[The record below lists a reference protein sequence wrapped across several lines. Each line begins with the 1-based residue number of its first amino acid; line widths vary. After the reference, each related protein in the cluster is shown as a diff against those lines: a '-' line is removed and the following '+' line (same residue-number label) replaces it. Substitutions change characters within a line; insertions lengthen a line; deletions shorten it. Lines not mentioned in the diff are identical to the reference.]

1 MTVFVL
7 LGPTAVGKT
16 ALSLQMAE
24 MLGVPIFNCD
34 SRQIYREIPVCT
46 AAPTAEEQA
55 RVQHFFVGT
64 HSLEDAYS
72 AAQYETDVMRLFAS
86 CPGDYLLSG
95 GSMMYIDAVT
105 KGIDDMPQAD
115 PAIRERLRR
124 QYEAE
129 GLQPLLLQLQ
139 QLDPAY
145 FASVDRQNP
154 QRVIH
159 GLEMCLTTGQPFSTF
174 HTGRSKERPFN
185 IVKIG
190 LRRDREELYHRI
202 DLRVEQMFQQ
212 GIVDEARRVYQ
223 RYQSSVDE
231 QFASVVRNPGPTQK
245 QPIPNL
251 IPPALN
257 TVGLKELLLFFTG
270 VYSLDRAKERISHN
284 SKVYSKKQMTWFQRD
299 QEIHWFH
306 PNDVDKILQFVRKFR

>member
-24 MLGVPIFNCD
+24 MLGAPIINCD

-86 CPGDYLLSG
+86 CPRDYLLSG

-124 QYEAE
+124 QFEAE

-139 QLDPAY
+139 ELDPAY
-145 FASVDRQNP
+145 YASVDRQNP
-154 QRVIH
+154 QRIIH

-174 HTGRSKERPFN
+174 HTGRCKKRPFN

-190 LRRDREELYHRI
+190 LRRDREELYRCI

-212 GIVDEARRVYQ
+212 GIVEEARRVYQ

-257 TVGLKELLLFFTG
+257 TVGLKELLLYFTG

-306 PNDVDKILQFVRKFR
+306 PDESDKILQLVTNLP

>member
-115 PAIRERLRR
+115 HAIRERLRR

-306 PNDVDKILQFVRKFR
+306 PDDADKILQFVRKFR